1 MGLGGKG
8 DTMNNKSSK
17 DNKHISIDP
26 WGSSTIEDYDDLFT
40 QFGISKFEHFLP
52 NISNPHYLMRRGII
66 FGHRGYQSILEAINS
81 KSPFSVLSGFMPT
94 GDPHIGHKMVFDEI
108 VWHQKQGAKAYG
120 LIADL
125 EAHAAR
131 KLSWDE
137 IDGHAKNYVLALLA
151 SGFNLETGEVYR
163 QSENKQVRDLAFE
176 LGIET
181 NFSEMQSI
189 YGFSGNTELS
199 HIQSVLTQAADILYP
214 QLDHP
219 QPTVIP
225 VGPDQDPHLRLTRDL
240 ASRLRLF
247 SVTKAYASFE
257 ADPMELE
264 YLETAFDKLSP
275 TKTPLHC
282 NDVADWIENENKPSE
297 VLTTI
302 TNKLK
307 EASKEEFYPRVRVIN
322 HRATSD
328 LFKKLESRISENKK
342 TYKQHIDVFDTSH
355 DEIDNM
361 VREFEIEH
369 GGYGF
374 YPPLSLY
381 HRFMSGLTGG
391 KMSSSIPDSH
401 ISLFEDP
408 ESGYQKVKQSTTGG
422 RESAKLQR
430 ELGGEADKCPVY
442 ELYAYLLAQDDDSY
456 AQRVYEECT
465 NGTRLCGDCKEEAA
479 NLMREFL
486 KDYQQKI
493 KEVEPLLEK
502 LNFNISNPEES
513 S

>member
-1 MGLGGKG
+1 
-8 DTMNNKSSK
+8 
-17 DNKHISIDP
+17 
-26 WGSSTIEDYDDLFT
+26 
-40 QFGISKFEHFLP
+40 
-52 NISNPHYLMRRGII
+52 
-66 FGHRGYQSILEAINS
+66 
-81 KSPFSVLSGFMPT
+81 
-94 GDPHIGHKMVFDEI
+94 
-108 VWHQKQGAKAYG
+108 
-120 LIADL
+120 
-125 EAHAAR
+125 
-131 KLSWDE
+131 
-137 IDGHAKNYVLALLA
+137 
-151 SGFNLETGEVYR
+151 
-163 QSENKQVRDLAFE
+163 
-176 LGIET
+176 
-181 NFSEMQSI
+181 MQSI
-189 YGFSGNTELS
+189 YGFSGNTEIS

-282 NDVADWIENENKPSE
+282 NDVADWVANENKPSE

-328 LFKKLESRISENKK
+328 LFKKLESRISENKQ

-361 VREFEIEH
+361 VRKFEIEH

-442 ELYAYLLAQDDDSY
+442 ELYAYLLTQDDDSY